1 MKSRMSWLLG
11 ALCGA
16 ILMGTFPAAAKD
28 ISMRPLSRTAVE
40 SACSRAGGTSFGT
53 LDEGAAYGCT
63 SRSGAV
69 YCEPDGTCSGS
80 VSDLLPMP
88 GHSLDA
94 VLGAGERGEPIRI
107 GPVDDRIAPRASAD

>member
-16 ILMGTFPAAAKD
+16 MLVGAFPAAAKN

-53 LDEGAAYGCT
+53 LDEGTAYGCT
-63 SRSGAV
+63 SHGGAV
-69 YCEPDGTCSGS
+69 YCEPDGSCSGS

-88 GHSLDA
+88 ASSLDA
-94 VLGAGERGEPIRI
+94 VLGAGGRGEPIKI
-107 GPVDDRIAPRASAD
+107 GPVDERVAPAVAR